1 MSTLVDEKIN
11 SIARTFQPLN
21 ASAEGAIPTRIEILK
36 AGSWP
41 ASSVKGP
48 IVITTDDL
56 MEMKANFDAGIGM
69 AGGAGFGLPIDF
81 MHNEWDKAGGWIK
94 ELEIEGQTLFAI
106 VEWSKAGE
114 DSVKNK
120 EFKCIS
126 PSFYPACLGMWS
138 DPEDAD
144 ITARNVLV
152 GAGLTNIPFFK
163 DLKPIMASRENDS
176 EEKNIIYVKETKKET
191 HMKLE
196 DVRVI
201 DADQLTEEQK
211 NFLAENKEQL
221 TADERTKFGFE
232 QAVVEASKE
241 KVEKKEEPKVDAS
254 TAPKVEGMVQVE
266 ASRLASLEAS
276 AKSYEQDKAST
287 IVDSHIARGA
297 IKADTKETWVKRLV
311 EADSSTRELFEKT
324 LADLPASEALKATV
338 GKQASTEASATDQV
352 REKAKAKIEASKA
365 KGEELNIGLAI
376 GEVLKENK
384 DLAEAYSKEGG
395 AQ

>member
-1 MSTLVDEKIN
+1 MSTLADEKIN

-48 IVITTDDL
+48 IVITVDDL

-94 ELEIEGQTLFAI
+94 ELEVEGQTLFAI

-191 HMKLE
+191 PMELE
-196 DVRVI
+196 TVRVI
-201 DADQLTEEQK
+201 DADKLTEEQK

-232 QAVVEASKE
+232 QAVVDASKNTE
-241 KVEKKEEPKVDAS
+241 EKKEEPKVDAS
-254 TAPKVEGMVQVE
+254 APKVEGMVQVE

-324 LADLPASEALKATV
+324 LADLPANEALKSKA
-338 GKQASTEASATDQV
+338 GTEASVEASAIDQV

-365 KGEELNIGLAI
+365 KGEELNMGVALV
-376 GEVLKENK
+376 EVLKENK
-384 DLAEAYSKEGG
+384 ELAEAYSKEGG